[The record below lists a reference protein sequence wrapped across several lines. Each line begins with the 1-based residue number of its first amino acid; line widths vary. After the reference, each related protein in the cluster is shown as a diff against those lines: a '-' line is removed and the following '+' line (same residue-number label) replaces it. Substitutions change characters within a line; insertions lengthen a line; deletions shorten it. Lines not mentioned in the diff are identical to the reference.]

1 MIYSNRYYTQKRGN
15 HKRSSEE
22 LLEFL
27 AEYAQ
32 HDNYQAMRLIKQA
45 YGKAQDQIRFQDQL
59 TRLSNLF
66 LDHVLIVDA
75 KIKFYIRDE
84 ISYANYLEFLVNLKA
99 IVGNDFF
106 RNIYYREHEWEEFS
120 KVMKI
125 RKNKKYEVLVLK
137 NINPKAK
144 YMQILISI
152 LFYSLSLKIVNKH
165 LDTVT

>member
-1 MIYSNRYYTQKRGN
+1 
-15 HKRSSEE
+15 
-22 LLEFL
+22 
-27 AEYAQ
+27 
-32 HDNYQAMRLIKQA
+32 MRLIKQA

-106 RNIYYREHEWEEFS
+106 
-120 KVMKI
+120 
-125 RKNKKYEVLVLK
+125 
-137 NINPKAK
+137 A
-144 YMQILISI
+144 ISI
-152 LFYSLSLKIVNKH
+152 IESMNGKNLVKWWRFGKIKNMKY
-165 LDTVT
+165 

>member
-106 RNIYYREHEWEEFS
+106 
-120 KVMKI
+120 
-125 RKNKKYEVLVLK
+125 
-137 NINPKAK
+137 A
-144 YMQILISI
+144 ISI
-152 LFYSLSLKIVNKH
+152 IESMNGKNLVK
-165 LDTVT
+165 